1 MTRVLLALDAPHRNS
16 VRVAL
21 LATSVLIGRAFA
33 QSCSELVHLS
43 RRLVIGTRA
52 NGPRNPA
59 WTITGRKP
67 PVARLR
73 ASFARSP
80 VRVTSLAAISG
91 LHRPVVIQAVHTHP
105 PVEPATWPS
114 CGC

>member
-1 MTRVLLALDAPHRNS
+1 MIGERARYHSLLLAPAGWTAINPRSSLYIKSSTQAEAIPTDHRKRGGCFWLSMPRTGNS

-43 RRLVIGTRA
+43 RRLVIGTRG

-59 WTITGRKP
+59 WTI
-67 PVARLR
+67 
-73 ASFARSP
+73 
-80 VRVTSLAAISG
+80 
-91 LHRPVVIQAVHTHP
+91 
-105 PVEPATWPS
+105 
-114 CGC
+114 